1 MDTNPKASNMPRKIF
16 LSFLGTNNYEPV
28 SYWIERSAENAPLE
42 KYVQKTILNHL
53 APVFSAE
60 DHAYIFLTD
69 EARSANWENDGHT
82 DFKTK
87 ASIPNIGLAKQIE
100 AESYAFGVSPVP
112 VDGESEPQA
121 IWATFERVYECIQTG
136 DEVYLDITH
145 SWRYLPMLGMTL
157 LNYAKVLKKITVKA
171 IYYGAFEQLGMAHE
185 VRQMPED
192 ERPVPVLD
200 LVSFSDLQDWTVA
213 ADDFVRDGNPER
225 LSELT
230 QKNITPI
237 LKESQG
243 QDTVARNLRDIT
255 YGLGEVVKKITTN
268 RGRQIWEYNFAALHD
283 SLNAFSKEHSHIKPL
298 NGVVEHIKT
307 KLSGFRSGQWL
318 EAVKWCIDHRLIQQG
333 ITQLQEG
340 VITWLCYYCA
350 EKGWGEQDYFHPY
363 HNRKGRDL
371 ISSALQFIIS
381 MPPEEEW
388 RGQMG
393 RYPDL
398 GYQVME
404 DELAQSLAV
413 PFSQLAK
420 ARNDINHGGY
430 TNNTKAED
438 FYQVLHKAY
447 LAILEAL
454 QPYFEALQ
462 ETGLINISNHPSAK
476 WSPAQRDAAI
486 EQYGNIYDIPFPDI
500 DPDMDAAQMQAF
512 VQEYFETIQ
521 SLSPTAVHLMGEM
534 TFTFALVQKLKA
546 AGIPCVAS
554 TSHRKVEE
562 RDGKKIVQFE
572 FVQFR
577 PY

>member
-1 MDTNPKASNMPRKIF
+1 MPRKIF

-53 APVFSAE
+53 APDFTAE

-69 EARSANWENDGHT
+69 EARAANWENDGHY

-87 ASIPNIGLAKQIE
+87 QVIPNTGLAQQVE
-100 AESYAFGVSPVP
+100 AEAYAFGVSPIP
-112 VDGESEPQA
+112 VDGESEPEA
-121 IWATFERVYECIQTG
+121 IWATFERVYECIQPG

-157 LNYAKVLKKITVKA
+157 LNYAKVLKQITVKA
-171 IYYGAFEQLGMAHE
+171 IYYGAFEQLGMAYE
-185 VRQMPED
+185 VRQMPME

-213 ADDFVRDGNPER
+213 ADDFVEDGNPAR
-225 LSELT
+225 LAELT
-230 QKNITPI
+230 RKNITPI
-237 LKESQG
+237 LSQSKG
-243 QDTVARNLRDIT
+243 QDAIARNLRDIT
-255 YGLGEVVKKITTN
+255 HGLDGLVKRISTN
-268 RGRQIWEYNFAALHD
+268 RGRQIWEYNFDALHD
-283 SLNAFSKEHSHIKPL
+283 SLNAFSKEQSYIKPL
-298 NGVVEHIKT
+298 NGVIEHIKS
-307 KLSGFRSGQWL
+307 KVLRFRHAQWL
-318 EAVKWCIDHRLIQQG
+318 EAVHWCIQHQLVPQG

-340 VITWLCYYCA
+340 VITWLCNHYA
-350 EKGWGEQDYFHPY
+350 EKGWGEPDYFNPY
-363 HNRKGRDL
+363 HNGKGRDL
-371 ISSALQFIIS
+371 ISRALQFIDYT
-381 MPPEEEW
+381 PPEEEW
-388 RGQMG
+388 RGQIG
-393 RYPDL
+393 RYKAL
-398 GYQVME
+398 GYRVME
-404 DELAQSLAV
+404 DDLAQAIAS
-413 PFSQLAK
+413 PFSKLAK

-430 TNNTKAED
+430 TKTSRAEG
-438 FYQVLHKAY
+438 FYR
-447 LAILEAL
+447 I
-454 QPYFEALQ
+454 LQ
-462 ETGLINISNHPSAK
+462 EAYEAIRKELMPYLEQEVEGGLINLSNHPSDK
-476 WSPAQRDAAI
+476 WPAEQLQAAR
-486 EQYGNIYDIPFPDI
+486 EQYGYVRDIPFPAI
-500 DPDMDAAQMQAF
+500 NPNMEAIQMQAL

-521 SLSPTAVHLMGEM
+521 SLTPTAVHLMGEM

>member
-1 MDTNPKASNMPRKIF
+1 MPRKIF

-28 SYWIERSAENAPLE
+28 SYWIERTAGRAPLE

-53 APVFSAE
+53 APAFSA
-60 DHAYIFLTD
+60 DDQVYIFLTD
-69 EARSANWENDGHT
+69 EARAANWEDNGHT

-87 ASIPNIGLAKQIE
+87 APISNTGLAEQLSKANYSFAIE
-100 AESYAFGVSPVP
+100 PVSVN
-112 VDGESEPQA
+112 GESEPEA
-121 IWATFERVYECIQTG
+121 IWETFERVYKCIQPG

-157 LNYAKVLKKITVKA
+157 LNYAKVLKNIQVKA
-171 IYYGAFEQLGMAHE
+171 IYYGAFEQLGNAFE
-185 VRQMPED
+185 VRQMPME

-230 QKNITPI
+230 RKNITPI
-237 LKESQG
+237 LKESKG

-255 YGLGEVVKKITTN
+255 HGLGEVVKKITTN

-283 SLNAFSKEHSHIKPL
+283 SLSAFSKEHSYIKPL

-307 KLSGFRSGQWL
+307 KLAGFRSGQWL

-340 VITWLCYYCA
+340 VLTWLCYYYA
-350 EKGWGEQDYFHPY
+350 EKGWGEEDYFNPY

-371 ISSALQFIIS
+371 ISSALQFIIN

-393 RYPDL
+393 RYPSL

-404 DELAQSLAV
+404 DELAQSLAI
-413 PFSQLAK
+413 PFAQLAK

-430 TNNTKAED
+430 TNNTRAED
-438 FYQVLHKAY
+438 FYEVLHKAY
-447 LAILEAL
+447 QAIHEAL
-454 QPYFEALQ
+454 QPYFEHQQ
-462 ETGLINISNHPSAK
+462 ETGLINLSNHPSEK
-476 WSPAQRDAAI
+476 WSKAQHEAAI

-500 DPDMDAAQMQAF
+500 NPNMNAEQMQAL
-512 VQEYFETIQ
+512 VLQYSETIQ